1 MREATNLSWK
11 FLPEIPEMTQKHKIS
26 TIRVPILTTK
36 ISAFMKILMLTRTV
50 TLRKKTIREE

>member
-1 MREATNLSWK
+1 MREAANLSWT

-26 TIRVPILTTK
+26 TIGVPILTTK
-36 ISAFMKILMLTRTV
+36 ISAIMKILMLTRTV